1 MPIDPNCP
9 KRAAIT
15 ACGGHALVLGGPGS
29 GKTTIALRKAVA
41 RIQDGLTPGQTVLF
55 LSFSRAAVARVMD
68 AAKIEVD
75 KQDLKLLS
83 VETFHSFFWR
93 LLKPH
98 GYLLGA
104 PRSLSI
110 LLPQDEKALRGG
122 INEDD
127 TGWQEWLATRDKL
140 MWEQGRVAFDLF
152 APNAA
157 ALLERCKH
165 LPRLVGSAHPLI
177 IVDEAQ
183 DTGTH
188 AWHCVEMLAPHSQI
202 VCLADL
208 DQQIYDFL
216 PGVGPERVAKIREA
230 LKPHEED
237 LGSDN
242 GRSPDSEILEFA
254 NDILTNRPRGAPYK
268 GVEVIG
274 YNPKGMN
281 LNVLLR
287 RGMKAIFDAAE
298 KQGREPP
305 KTIAV
310 LTDTSGNALSASKAL
325 SAIGDANKGKAIE
338 HKLHFDEAEALL
350 TARMAAF
357 LLEPKVETGR
367 DADVA
372 TCLDLLAN
380 ARKSTGTGK
389 IDVAAMLK
397 QGLDL
402 RAGKVSKAAIVGALR
417 GVLNEL
423 NLQGFSGKPA
433 ADWTLVK
440 RVLRDSGH
448 KDLLRA
454 VQQLDYMVSFQ
465 RGDRISAGL
474 SEVWLRDGAY
484 THARQVLDQALAQ
497 DQLLDGTQALA
508 GVQVMNVHKAK
519 GKQFDGVILVRQ
531 ARFSG
536 PKPESSFVWRGDSPP
551 YAKSRKIIRVGAS
564 RAREHLVLLD
574 PLWPACPI
582 MKGHKLT

>member
-1 MPIDPNCP
+1 M
-9 KRAAIT
+9 
-15 ACGGHALVLGGPGS
+15 LGGPGS
-29 GKTTIALRKAVA
+29 GKTTVALRKAVA
-41 RIQDGLTPGQTVLF
+41 RIKGGLTPGQTVLF

-68 AAKIEVD
+68 AAKIEVA
-75 KQDLKLLS
+75 KQDLRLLS

-93 LLKPH
+93 LLRPH

-122 INEDD
+122 IDDEDP
-127 TGWQEWLATRDKL
+127 GWQDWLATRDRL
-140 MWEQGRVAFDLF
+140 MWERGRVAFDLF

-165 LPRLVGSAHPLI
+165 LPRLVGSAHPLV

-183 DTGTH
+183 DTGAH
-188 AWHCVEMLAPHSQI
+188 AWRCVELLAPYSQI

-216 PGVGPERVAKIREA
+216 PGVGPERVAEIRSA
-230 LKPHEED
+230 LKPYEED

-242 GRSPDSEILEFA
+242 GRSPDSEILNFA

-268 GVEVIG
+268 GVEAIS
-274 YNPKGMN
+274 YNPKAMN

-298 KQGREPP
+298 KQRREPP

-310 LTDTSGNALSASKAL
+310 LTDTGGNALGASKAL
-325 SAIGDANKGKAIE
+325 SAVGDANKGKAIE

-357 LLEPKVETGR
+357 LLEPKAEAGLDV
-367 DADVA
+367 DVA
-372 TCLDLLAN
+372 TCMDLLAT
-380 ARKSTGTGK
+380 ARRSTGTSK
-389 IDVAAMLK
+389 LEVATMLK
-397 QGLDL
+397 QSLDL

-423 NLQGFSGKPA
+423 HQQGFSGNPA
-433 ADWTLVK
+433 ADWRLVK
-440 RVLRDSGH
+440 RVLRDSGQ

-454 VQQLDYMVSFQ
+454 VQQLDYMVAFQ

-474 SEVWLRDGAY
+474 AEEWLRDGAY
-484 THARQVLDQALAQ
+484 THARQALDQALSQ

-508 GVQVMNVHKAK
+508 GVHVMNVHKAK
-519 GKQFDGVILVRQ
+519 GKQFDGVILIRQ

-536 PKPESSFVWRGDSPP
+536 PKPESNFVWRGDTPP
-551 YAKSRKIIRVGAS
+551 YAKSRKILRVGAS
-564 RAREHLVLLD
+564 RARQHLVVLD
-574 PLWPACPI
+574 PIWPACPI
-582 MKGHKLT
+582 MKGHKLA

>member
-9 KRAAIT
+9 KRVAIV
-15 ACGGHALVLGGPGS
+15 ACEGHALVLGGPGS
-29 GKTTIALRKAVA
+29 GKTTVALRKAVA
-41 RIQDGLTPGQTVLF
+41 RIKGGLTPGQTLLF
-55 LSFSRAAVARVMD
+55 LSFSRAAVARVVD
-68 AAKIEVD
+68 AAKIEVA

-93 LLKPH
+93 LLRPH

-122 INEDD
+122 IDEDD
-127 TGWQEWLATRDKL
+127 PGWPDWLATRDKL

-165 LPRLVGSAHPLI
+165 LPRLVGAAHPLL

-188 AWHCVEMLAPHSQI
+188 AWRCVELLAPYSQI

-216 PGVGPERVAKIREA
+216 PGVGPERVAEIRTA
-230 LKPHEED
+230 LKPYEED

-242 GRSPDSEILEFA
+242 GRSPDTEILNFA

-268 GVEVIG
+268 GVEAIG

-298 KQGREPP
+298 KQRREPP

-310 LTDTSGNALSASKAL
+310 LTDTGGNALGASKAL
-325 SAIGDANKGKAIE
+325 SAVGDANKGKAIG

-357 LLEPKVETGR
+357 LLEPKVEAGR
-367 DADVA
+367 DVDVA
-372 TCLDLLAN
+372 TCMDLLAN
-380 ARKSTGTGK
+380 ARRSTGTGK
-389 IDVAAMLK
+389 IEVATMLK
-397 QGLDL
+397 QSLDL

-417 GVLNEL
+417 RVLNEL
-423 NLQGFSGKPA
+423 NQQGFSGNSA
-433 ADWTLVK
+433 ADWILVK

-454 VQQLDYMVSFQ
+454 VQQLDYMVAFQ

-474 SEVWLRDGAY
+474 AEEWLRDGAY
-484 THARQVLDQALAQ
+484 THARQALDQALSQ

-508 GVQVMNVHKAK
+508 GVHVMNVHKAK

-536 PKPESSFVWRGDSPP
+536 PKPESNFVWRGDTPP
-551 YAKSRKIIRVGAS
+551 YAKSRKILRVAAS
-564 RAREHLVLLD
+564 RAREHLVVLD
-574 PLWPACPI
+574 PIWPACPI
-582 MKGHKLT
+582 MKGHKLA